1 MGLYQRVCDFSH
13 ITHFQPKQMNIHTD
27 SEHIKSSEKRQVFIF
42 SYVRWVVA
50 QRPIAGSNCRS
61 QIHFTVLAVLPIPM
75 LCQFNRSFVLV
86 GSQMDHKTTI
96 IAYTNAIWPL
106 RTGSDYV
113 IEGHAVHF
121 AHPNSVFRGL
131 LCNKQSA
138 DFLKKIQ
145 FPVKSGFGEGLTS
158 DFLLAICQLCA
169 DFQKNHQ
176 TPTDRFSPKI
186 IRFT

>member
-1 MGLYQRVCDFSH
+1 MSGWVFKFTGLYQRMCDFSN
-13 ITHFQPKQMNIHTD
+13 ITYFHPKPIIIHTWND
-27 SEHIKSSEKRQVFIF
+27 HIKSSERWQVLTL
-42 SYVRWVVA
+42 SYVRSLVH
-50 QRPIAGSNCRS
+50 QRHVAGSNCRS

-121 AHPNSVFRGL
+121 AHPNYGLGGAGMRQINTSNLGLDVYWSFSESRVMRSTRVGSQLKTPAHYERGY
-131 LCNKQSA
+131 
-138 DFLKKIQ
+138 
-145 FPVKSGFGEGLTS
+145 
-158 DFLLAICQLCA
+158 
-169 DFQKNHQ
+169 
-176 TPTDRFSPKI
+176 
-186 IRFT
+186 